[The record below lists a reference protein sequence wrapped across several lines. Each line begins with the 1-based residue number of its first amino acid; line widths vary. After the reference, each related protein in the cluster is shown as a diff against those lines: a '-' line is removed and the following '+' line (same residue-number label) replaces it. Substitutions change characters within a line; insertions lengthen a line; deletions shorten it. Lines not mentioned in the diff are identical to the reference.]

1 MSLQPQRD
9 VAAALDALGFAG
21 VGNPADARRLGFF
34 HLDDSSSWLRLQLP
48 SRSLGGIKYLL
59 RTDFGIDYVT

>member
-21 VGNPADARRLGFF
+21 VGDPADARCLGFF
-34 HLDDSSSWLRLQLP
+34 P
-48 SRSLGGIKYLL
+48 S
-59 RTDFGIDYVT
+59 

>member
-21 VGNPADARRLGFF
+21 VGDPQMPAASVFSILMTRHHGCDCNSVA
-34 HLDDSSSWLRLQLP
+34 LP
-48 SRSLGGIKYLL
+48 SAASNICYELTSIL
-59 RTDFGIDYVT
+59 TT